1 MTYSSGGLIQAADY
15 NGFVSTNV
23 GANLNAVLNTAYGQ
37 TAIATV
43 GTTGS
48 TGDITSVTLATAG
61 VLTVTSGTYFIGQE
75 IQVTG
80 TFSAGSISGYTTGTK
95 YYIIAVNSAT
105 SITISA
111 TPSGSAVT
119 STAGTATP
127 GATFTITSPASTVT
141 ATQWGTLVNSI
152 ASMGT
157 HTNTTI
163 TARSAP
169 TAGSTIN
176 VLTAV
181 NTDLTNIYNN
191 RYNAYAV
198 GTQYTAWTGTNS
210 YTAGRGSSGGAAWS
224 MVFTNVITWSSAAA
238 ANYFFNAGGIIKSQT
253 SKTST
258 GATGDPEWNDLAN
271 TLAGQI
277 YITGASASKTIV
289 GEAYTGTTKKGGTGT
304 PTTLS
309 TTTGWDALVAG
320 AASTLIYRQY
330 ADTAPYTN
338 NYIEIYANKNAA
350 GTELTLICGWYAN
363 DTNVAPTGGTDP
375 ISGGTAPTGATPGTA
390 PCTIVTYFPPETTN
404 LSNTWGT
411 PTVAASIA

>member
-23 GANLNAVLNTAYGQ
+23 GANLNATLNTAYGQ

-43 GTTGS
+43 
-48 TGDITSVTLATAG
+48 
-61 VLTVTSGTYFIGQE
+61 
-75 IQVTG
+75 
-80 TFSAGSISGYTTGTK
+80 
-95 YYIIAVNSAT
+95 
-105 SITISA
+105 
-111 TPSGSAVT
+111 
-119 STAGTATP
+119 STAG
-127 GATFTITSPASTVT
+127 TVT
-141 ATQWGTLVNSI
+141 ATQWASLVNST

-169 TAGSTIN
+169 SAGQTIN
-176 VLTAV
+176 VLAAV

-198 GTQYTAWTGTNS
+198 GSQFTGWTGTNS

-238 ANYFFNAGGIIKSQT
+238 ANYFFNAGGLIKSQT

-277 YITGASASKTIV
+277 WISGASASHTIA
-289 GEAYTGTTKKGGTGT
+289 GTAYTGTTKIGGTGT
-304 PTTLS
+304 PTVLS
-309 TTTGWDALVAG
+309 TGTGWDALVAG

-338 NYIEIYANKNAA
+338 NYIEMYASKNGA
-350 GTELTLICGWYAN
+350 GTALTLTCGWYAN
-363 DTNVAPTGGTDP
+363 DSNVPPTGGTDP
-375 ISGGTAPTGATPGTA
+375 VSGGTAASGATPGTA
-390 PCTIVTYFPPETTN
+390 PCTIVTYYPPETTN

-411 PTVAASIA
+411 PTVTASIA